1 MSASRLPV
9 AHGANANRIRLTEI
23 FFSIQG
29 ESSYQGLP
37 CVFVRLTGCNLRC
50 SWCDTEYS
58 FTGGETLSVEEVM
71 ERVRAYP
78 CTLVEIT
85 GGEPLLQKGARTLA
99 DQLLAADYTVLCETS
114 GERDIDL
121 MPLGV
126 KRIIDLKAPG
136 SDEVHSNRWEN
147 IDQLRDGDEIKIVIK
162 DREDFDWAVE
172 VVDQHQLIEKTPVLF
187 SPVHGVLEAELLAKW
202 ILETGLPIR
211 FNNQLHKQIWGERQ
225 GV

>member
-9 AHGANANRIRLTEI
+9 AHGASVDRLRLTEI

-29 ESSYQGLP
+29 ESSFQGLP

-58 FTGGETLSVEEVM
+58 FTGGETLSVDEVM
-71 ERVRAYP
+71 ARVRAYP

-85 GGEPLLQKGARTLA
+85 GGEPLLQKGARSLA
-99 DQLLAADYTVLCETS
+99 DKLLAENYTVLCETS
-114 GERDIDL
+114 GERDIDI

-126 KRIIDLKAPG
+126 KRIVDLKAPG
-136 SDEVHSNRWEN
+136 SDEAHSNRWEN
-147 IDQLRDGDEIKIVIK
+147 LKQLRDGDEIKIVIK
-162 DREDFDWAVE
+162 DRVDFDWAMKLVDEHRLVE
-172 VVDQHQLIEKTPVLF
+172 KVPVLF
-187 SPVHGVLEAELLAKW
+187 SPVYGVLDAELLAQW
-202 ILETGLPIR
+202 ILETGQAIR

>member
-1 MSASRLPV
+1 
-9 AHGANANRIRLTEI
+9 
-23 FFSIQG
+23 
-29 ESSYQGLP
+29 
-37 CVFVRLTGCNLRC
+37 
-50 SWCDTEYS
+50 
-58 FTGGETLSVEEVM
+58 M